1 MKRLAIVLICMIL
14 SLPGWAQIK
23 LSATTDKTDLALDD
37 ELTLTVQVSGVSGN
51 IVMPQLPSLPAFNV
65 YSREVSQ
72 STINGRTTS
81 VFKYTM
87 LPRFV
92 GKATI
97 GAVTF
102 NYQGKAYRTQPIEVR
117 VYRANAPATQT
128 SAPSATRTTSQRSVP
143 ADTDLAQLPPLERE
157 LATRAYAHH
166 GQPYFVVAAVS
177 NKRPYVNE
185 PFTLA
190 VRFYYSKAFYDAPYQ
205 NPPLSNLFMEEAGD
219 AQGQQTVNGVIY
231 RYEEK
236 RYRLAGVSVGEAT
249 IGSASVSFR
258 PGSSPLSVLDRF
270 FGGAAVE
277 PEQTVSSAPIKL
289 QIQPLPAT
297 GKPSSFY
304 GAVGTGYS
312 FVTKLDPT
320 QTEAGEAV
328 TLSAT
333 VQGPGNLKTTTD
345 IQFPQIEG
353 LASYPAAPTSN
364 YLPNSTTRSYKIF
377 KTVLVPAASGTYT
390 IPALQWSYFDPQSA
404 TYKTLTS
411 NPLVLTVSPSSHTA
425 NQLDFGHT
433 DQNGNGVQTIG
444 QDIRYLIMK
453 AAPDTSWLVRIC
465 DWKWL
470 HGVAIFWVILCIF
483 IASVGRKSAA
493 KRHAYVQARSNL
505 KKATTY
511 EHISDALSTYLL
523 TKWNIST
530 ASLPLR
536 SIVDALAK
544 KGVKPTVCQQ
554 FSNLWEKLESARFA
568 PTQADTQTLAQFA
581 EQSRTLLKA
590 WEETK

>member
-1 MKRLAIVLICMIL
+1 MKRLALFLSCIVLST
-14 SLPGWAQIK
+14 SLWAQVR
-23 LSATTDKTDLALDD
+23 LTATVDKTDLALDD
-37 ELTLTVQVSGVSGN
+37 ELTLTVQVSGANGN

-72 STINGRTTS
+72 STINGKTTS

-97 GAVTF
+97 GAITF
-102 NYQGKAYRTQPIEVR
+102 NYQGKTYQTQPIEVR
-117 VYRANAPATQT
+117 IYRTAPVTTKNASTTVTTTNRSANP
-128 SAPSATRTTSQRSVP
+128 
-143 ADTDLAQLPPLERE
+143 DTDLSQLPPLERE
-157 LATRAYAHH
+157 LATRAYAHQ

-177 NKRPYVNE
+177 NKKPYVNE
-185 PFTLA
+185 PITLT

-205 NPPLSNLFMEEAGD
+205 NPTLSNLFMEEAGD
-219 AQGQQTVNGVIY
+219 AQGQQTVNGIIY

-236 RYRLAGVSVGEAT
+236 RYRLTGVSQGEAT

-289 QIQPLPAT
+289 QIRPLPT
-297 GKPSSFY
+297 QGKPDSFY
-304 GAVGTGYS
+304 GAVGTGYA
-312 FVTKLDPT
+312 FAAKLDPT

-345 IQFPQIEG
+345 LQFPPIEG
-353 LASYPAAPTSN
+353 LTAYPAAPVAN
-364 YLPNSTTRSYKIF
+364 YLPNSTSRSYKIF

-390 IPALQWSYFDPQSA
+390 IPALHWSYFDPQTG

-411 NPLVLTVSPSSHTA
+411 TPLSLTVAPSSKA
-425 NQLDFGHT
+425 ASQFDFGHSE
-433 DQNGNGVQTIG
+433 NGSTGVQTIG
-444 QDIRYLIMK
+444 QDIRYLIS
-453 AAPDTSWLVRIC
+453 ADPPAPSWLATLSN
-465 DWKWL
+465 WGWL
-470 HGVAIFWVILCIF
+470 HGVVLAWLAICIF
-483 IASVGRKSAA
+483 IASIGKKSAA
-493 KRHAYVQARSNL
+493 KRQAYTQAKTHL

-511 EHISDALSTYLL
+511 EHISDAISAYLL
-523 TKWNIST
+523 AKWKIST

-536 SIVDALAK
+536 SIVEALEK
-544 KGVKPTVCQQ
+544 KGVSPQVRQQ
-554 FSNLWEKLESARFA
+554 FSTLWEKLESARFA
-568 PTQADTQTLAQFA
+568 PAQADTQTRTQFSEQALA
-581 EQSRTLLKA
+581 LLKA
-590 WEETK
+590 LEGTK